1 MPRTSVAP
9 SKRTRV
15 KRMHERGAYN
25 RASIDAILDAQPLAR
40 PAYNNSINY
49 RSVMLL
55 GSARRCCRAAG
66 TSDAAQDWM
75 RGS

>member
-1 MPRTSVAP
+1 MPRTSAAP
-9 SKRTRV
+9 SERTRV
-15 KRMHERGAYN
+15 KRMHERGAYD

-55 GSARRCCRAAG
+55 GSARERCRTAG
-66 TSDAAQDWM
+66 IYDAVQDWV
-75 RGS
+75 RA